1 MGGICPTFFIGTIQI
16 YTFPVVIM
24 CAVFIPYL
32 WCSFSPIYDKRC
44 LYECTR
50 KALPVLLFAG
60 IGARL
65 TSAITLFSVGDF
77 RFIYNLIYGGS
88 VFYGGLIGGILGLLL
103 VCKKYHQSFLMFAD
117 VAASL
122 LPLGHTI
129 GRLGCYLNGCCYGCE
144 YDGLFAVNFIVDGVA
159 TKVFP
164 TWFFEA
170 GFCFILFVIMQTFK
184 KAYFIGFRTGFYLV
198 SYSIFRFL
206 IEYMRGDK
214 IRGTIGTVSS
224 SQAISIIVLIAGFSI
239 LVYSMKARKIN
250 ELFLSKECI
259 TDESL

>member
-1 MGGICPTFFIGTIQI
+1 
-16 YTFPVVIM
+16 
-24 CAVFIPYL
+24 
-32 WCSFSPIYDKRC
+32 
-44 LYECTR
+44 
-50 KALPVLLFAG
+50 
-60 IGARL
+60 
-65 TSAITLFSVGDF
+65 
-77 RFIYNLIYGGS
+77 
-88 VFYGGLIGGILGLLL
+88 
-103 VCKKYHQSFLMFAD
+103 MFAD

-122 LPLGHTI
+122 LPLGHAI

-250 ELFLSKECI
+250 ELFLSKGCI

>member
-1 MGGICPTFFIGTIQI
+1 
-16 YTFPVVIM
+16 M

-122 LPLGHTI
+122 LPLGHAI
-129 GRLGCYLNGCCYGCE
+129 GRLGCYLNGCCYG
-144 YDGLFAVNFIVDGVA
+144 L
-159 TKVFP
+159 
-164 TWFFEA
+164 
-170 GFCFILFVIMQTFK
+170 
-184 KAYFIGFRTGFYLV
+184 
-198 SYSIFRFL
+198 SL
-206 IEYMRGDK
+206 IH
-214 IRGTIGTVSS
+214 I
-224 SQAISIIVLIAGFSI
+224 
-239 LVYSMKARKIN
+239 
-250 ELFLSKECI
+250 
-259 TDESL
+259 

>member
-1 MGGICPTFFIGTIQI
+1 MNSIYPTISIGSIKI
-16 YTFPVVIM
+16 YTFPIIIM

-32 WCSFSPIYDKRC
+32 WCSVSPIYDRRC
-44 LYECTR
+44 LHECTR

-65 TSAITLFSVGDF
+65 TSALTLLSVGDF
-77 RFIYNLIYGGS
+77 RFLYNIVYGGS

-103 VCKKYHQSFLMFAD
+103 VCHIHRQSFLMFAD

-122 LPLGHTI
+122 LPLGHAI

-144 YDGLFAVNFIVDGVA
+144 YEGVFAVSFIVDGVV

-170 GFCFILFVIMQTFK
+170 GFCFALFAIMQTFK
-184 KAYFIGFRTGFYLV
+184 KTYFTGFRTGFYLI
-198 SYSIFRFL
+198 SYSTFRFL
-206 IEYMRGDK
+206 IEYMRGDE
-214 IRGTIGTVSS
+214 IRGTIGVVSS
-224 SQAISIIVLIAGFSI
+224 SQAISVIVLVAGISMI
-239 LVYSMKARKIN
+239 VYSMRSRKIN
-250 ELFLSKECI
+250 EFFIEGVFCR
-259 TDESL
+259 